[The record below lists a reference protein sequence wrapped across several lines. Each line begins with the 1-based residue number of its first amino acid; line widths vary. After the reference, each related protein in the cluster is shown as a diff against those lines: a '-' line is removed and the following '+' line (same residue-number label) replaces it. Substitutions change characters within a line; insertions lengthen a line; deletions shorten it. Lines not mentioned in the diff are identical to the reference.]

1 MPKYL
6 TPTDFQKLVS
16 KKEYSSEE
24 ELERE
29 VMEKLPALLK
39 IKPSQIQNQ
48 VTTTSFDKTLSNCCD
63 IVVSSDEEIP
73 HVIYIIEIKRDKMI
87 EKYHQGDYINAVKQ
101 LHKYCQ
107 DVRSP
112 YGILLT
118 ETVCIFYKHRYYKQ
132 DYKPEKTQKILY
144 PMRAEEKITQRSLI
158 EFIYHKSSLKYVYIF
173 LIILALYF
181 FISTR
186 SLGYFLVKH

>member
-6 TPTDFQKLVS
+6 TPSDFKKLVS
-16 KKEYSSEE
+16 KKEYLSEE

-29 VMEKLPALLK
+29 VMSKLADLLK
-39 IKPSQIQNQ
+39 VKPSQIENQ

-63 IVVSSDEEIP
+63 IVVRSDEEIP
-73 HVIYIIEIKRDKMI
+73 HVIYVIEIKRDSMI
-87 EKYHQGDYINAVKQ
+87 EKYHQGDYLNAVKQ

-118 ETVCIFYKHRYYKQ
+118 ETVCIAYKHRYYKQ
-132 DYKPEKTQKILY
+132 DYKPEKIQKILY
-144 PMRAEEKITQRSLI
+144 PKQIEEKITQRSFI
-158 EFIYHKSSLKYVYIF
+158 EFVGHKSSLKYVYIVLF
-173 LIILALYF
+173 ILALYF

-186 SLGYFLVKH
+186 FLGYSFTKP

>member
-6 TPTDFQKLVS
+6 TPSDFQKLVS

-29 VMEKLPALLK
+29 VMSKLPDLLK
-39 IKPSQIQNQ
+39 VKPSQIENQ

-63 IVVSSDEEIP
+63 IVVRSDEEVP
-73 HVIYIIEIKRDKMI
+73 HIIYVIEIKRDSMI
-87 EKYHQGDYINAVKQ
+87 EKYHQGDYIDAVKQ

-118 ETVCIFYKHRYYKQ
+118 ETVCIFYEHRYYKQ
-132 DYKPEKTQKILY
+132 DYKPEKIQKILY
-144 PMRAEEKITQRSLI
+144 PPQIEDKITQRSFF
-158 EFIYHKSSLKYVYIF
+158 EFVLHKSSLKYVYIILF
-173 LIILALYF
+173 ILILYF

-186 SLGYFLVKH
+186 FLGYFLIKR